1 MNIFV
6 LDYRISLSAKYHC
19 DKHVVK
25 QILETC
31 QLLCIT
37 MRVHNINY
45 GYKVTHRNHP
55 CRLWLDK
62 SKENFNWL
70 KKLGLELSKE
80 YTYRY
85 GKKHKTQSIIEGT
98 YCPNQI
104 PDEDLTDFV
113 QAMPDQYKSTDAV
126 IAYRNYYRNEKQR
139 ILIYTRREVPYW
151 LTDIGRQK

>member
-6 LDYRISLSAKYHC
+6 LDYCISLNAKYHC

-31 QLLCIT
+31 QLLCTT

-85 GKKHKTQSIIEGT
+85 GKIHKSQSIIENS
-98 YCPNQI
+98 YCPNSI
-104 PDEDLTDFV
+104 LDGPLTPFA
-113 QAMPDQYKSTDAV
+113 QAMSIEFKCDNAV
-126 IAYRNYYRNEKQR
+126 EAYRKYYRESKKNL
-139 ILIYTRREVPYW
+139 LIYTRREVPYW
-151 LTDIGRQK
+151 LTDIGVQK